1 MVFADI
7 IYTKITTD
15 KDFTSFDEKIFETN
29 YYLKKF
35 SISEFVKT
43 SPKDSKGFN
52 DSNRSKDLNIHFSPF
67 SHISRWK
74 IQAPNEVIFENV
86 LDERQYFFLESLTY
100 LMKTYF
106 KSMNMKLNGSLYGT
120 ESIFGDEFE
129 YEIKDNIIIKIKP

>member
-15 KDFTSFDEKIFETN
+15 KDFTSFDEKIFESN

-35 SISEFVKT
+35 SVSEFVKV
-43 SPKDSKGFN
+43 SSKN
-52 DSNRSKDLNIHFSPF
+52 QKDLNLNFTPF
-67 SHISRWK
+67 PHISRWK
-74 IQAPNEVIFENV
+74 IRAPNEVIFENV
-86 LDERQYFFLESLTY
+86 LDERQYFFLESLSY

-129 YEIKDNIIIKIKP
+129 YEIKDNIITKIKP

>member
-15 KDFTSFDEKIFETN
+15 KDFTSFDEKIFESN

-43 SPKDSKGFN
+43 SPKDSKG
-52 DSNRSKDLNIHFSPF
+52 SKDLNLHFSPF
-67 SHISRWK
+67 PHISRWK

-106 KSMNMKLNGSLYGT
+106 KSMNMKLNGIIYGT

-129 YEIKDNIIIKIKP
+129 YEIKDNVITKIKH

>member
-15 KDFTSFDEKIFETN
+15 KDFTSFDEKVFETN

-43 SPKDSKGFN
+43 SPKGSNDSKN
-52 DSNRSKDLNIHFSPF
+52 LNLHFSPF
-67 SHISRWK
+67 PHISRWK

-106 KSMNMKLNGSLYGT
+106 KSMNMKLNGIIYGI
-120 ESIFGDEFE
+120 ESIFGDKFE
-129 YEIKDNIIIKIKP
+129 YEIKDNVIIKTKP

>member
-35 SISEFVKT
+35 SISEFKY
-43 SPKDSKGFN
+43 SNSKN
-52 DSNRSKDLNIHFSPF
+52 LNFSPF
-67 SHISRWK
+67 LHTLHWK
-74 IQAPNEVIFENV
+74 IRAPNEVFFENIIN
-86 LDERQYFFLESLTY
+86 ERQYFFLDSLDY
-100 LMKTYF
+100 LLRTYF

-120 ESIFGDEFE
+120 ESIFGDEFI
-129 YEIKDNIIIKIKP
+129 YEIKDNIIINVL

>member
-15 KDFTSFDEKIFETN
+15 KEFTSFDEKVFETN

-43 SPKDSKGFN
+43 SPKDLKGSNDSKG
-52 DSNRSKDLNIHFSPF
+52 SKDLNLHFSPF
-67 SHISRWK
+67 PHISRWK
-74 IQAPNEVIFENV
+74 IRAPNEVIFENV

-106 KSMNMKLNGSLYGT
+106 KSMNMKLNGTIYGT

>member
-15 KDFTSFDEKIFETN
+15 KEFTSFDEKVFETN

-35 SISEFVKT
+35 NISEFIKT
-43 SPKDSKGFN
+43 SLKDSKE
-52 DSNRSKDLNIHFSPF
+52 SKDLNLHFSPF
-67 SHISRWK
+67 PHISRWK
-74 IQAPNEVIFENV
+74 IQAPNEVVFENV

-106 KSMNMKLNGSLYGT
+106 KSMNMKLNGIIYGT

-129 YEIKDNIIIKIKP
+129 YEIKDNVITKTKP